1 MVSIS
6 DCHMIRHRSRDGG
19 WRGVVSISDCHMIR
33 HRDGG
38 GGVWFLS
45 PTVTR
50 LDIDLEMG
58 VEGCGFYLRLSQD

>member
-1 MVSIS
+1 MVSVS
-6 DCHMIRHRSRDGG
+6 NCHKIRHRS
-19 WRGVVSISDCHMIR
+19 
-33 HRDGG
+33 RDGG

-58 VEGCGFYLRLSQD
+58 VEGCGFYLQLSQD